1 MKVKESEFRKW
12 KSYLMAGLMVGFE
25 SLHFPT
31 FSVGQIGKQWD
42 STAASLYPFYINVWW
57 VLFGSIQPSHSMAAA
72 TLGLLKHSIFQWW
85 KKCRRCGLQEDN
97 PQSSICVCF
106 QDRHRWC
113 SIHHFE
119 NDDRG
124 FLGGWD
130 DEHKCTIWTESAF
143 FRSWRMP
150 EATDL

>member
-1 MKVKESEFRKW
+1 MKVSL
-12 KSYLMAGLMVGFE
+12 YLMARLMVGFE

-31 FSVGQIGKQWD
+31 LSVRQIGKQWD

-97 PQSSICVCF
+97 PQCV
-106 QDRHRWC
+106 
-113 SIHHFE
+113 
-119 NDDRG
+119 
-124 FLGGWD
+124 
-130 DEHKCTIWTESAF
+130 SAF
-143 FRSWRMP
+143 RTAIDDAVFTISRMMTVDFLAVETTNINVQYELNLP
-150 EATDL
+150 FSAAEECRKRQIYK